1 MDCNRYVAIDPESQP
16 LLHKES
22 QLAWQ
27 NCYLANCT
35 TLFLT
40 ASDTESQGHGVKNVV
55 IMEIGLPTCIRG

>member
-1 MDCNRYVAIDPESQP
+1 MDCNRYVAIDPESQL

-35 TLFLT
+35 ILFLT
-40 ASDTESQGHGVKNVV
+40 ASDTDSQSVKNGVT
-55 IMEIGLPTCIRG
+55 MEISLPTCIRC

>member
-40 ASDTESQGHGVKNVV
+40 ASDTDSQSVKNGVT
-55 IMEIGLPTCIRG
+55 MEISLPTCIRC

>member
-1 MDCNRYVAIDPESQP
+1 MDCNRYVAIDPESQQ

-40 ASDTESQGHGVKNVV
+40 ASDTDSQSVKNGVT
-55 IMEIGLPTCIRG
+55 MEIGLPTCIR

>member
-40 ASDTESQGHGVKNVV
+40 ASDTDSQSVKNGVT
-55 IMEIGLPTCIRG
+55 MEIGLPT